1 MSRSAIHFQKGL
13 SLPEFQRH
21 YGTEEQCEAALEKA
35 RWPDGFRCPRCQG
48 SEHGLVYGRRL
59 KRYQCRTC
67 GHQAT
72 LTAGTIMQATKLVN
86 RHPKLHHFR
95 HRKVSHLRAGL
106 WRRFRGGFAL
116 AAPAVPLLA
125 HGFRDWLHW
134 LSFVIDTGGTALA
147 VPPHTSLSGVGGG
160 TPPMPDEEEPV
171 GIFLPSGGQAPGLA
185 VLILRLVALSSKS
198 TRM

>member
-1 MSRSAIHFQKGL
+1 MGIRVAGLSKQLGVFRAVGAVSLDVENGSLVALLGPSGSGKSTLLRLIAGLEDADDGRIWITEEEATSRSV
-13 SLPEFQRH
+13 EDRH
-21 YGTEEQCEAALEKA
+21 V
-35 RWPDGFRCPRCQG
+35 GF
-48 SEHGLVYGRRL
+48 
-59 KRYQCRTC
+59 
-67 GHQAT
+67 
-72 LTAGTIMQATKLVN
+72 VN
-86 RHPKLHHFR
+86 RHPKLRHFR
-95 HRKVSHLRAGL
+95 HRKVSHPRAGL

-147 VPPHTSLSGVGGG
+147 VPPHTSSSGVGGG

-171 GIFLPSGGQAPGLA
+171 GLFLPSGGQAPGLA